1 MAVVCED
8 GTPGGG
14 ISGDTVEDSEV
25 KEPAIRHERRACV
38 LTILTFKWISYKEIS
53 SKVHILDNSCKFWMF
68 F

>member
-14 ISGDTVEDSEV
+14 ISGDTVEDSEE

-38 LTILTFKWISYKEIS
+38 LTILTFNPHCS
-53 SKVHILDNSCKFWMF
+53 SLW
-68 F
+68 